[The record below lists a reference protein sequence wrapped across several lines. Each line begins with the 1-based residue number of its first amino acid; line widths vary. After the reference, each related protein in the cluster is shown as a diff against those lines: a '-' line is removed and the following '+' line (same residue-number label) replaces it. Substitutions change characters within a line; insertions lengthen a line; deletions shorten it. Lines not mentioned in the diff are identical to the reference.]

1 MNAACELPWNARLKA
16 AWGKYYQYII
26 SVNSQEYEPS
36 QFVDNYYPLKNREPG
51 ASTHTILGL
60 EKSLS
65 ANSSISMDVYYKNI
79 TRVYMFD
86 YNINELEA
94 YNFSDKLKTGT
105 GKSYGI
111 EFLWQGSWRRFS
123 GWISYGISKSTRSY
137 PHIMNGKTF
146 LFDYDRTHAFKAV
159 ISHQI
164 HPALSYSG
172 TLRILSGV
180 PKTIERTTKSYFYYD
195 PISGTYSTYPVG
207 YNATKNNARLPLYVQ
222 LDLGIKKRIRKG
234 FGAELAE
241 FLGAEESYMNFSFN
255 NLLFFLHRNVWF
267 YLPIDEDKL
276 YGVGTNYIPTFSA
289 GYTIKF

>member
-1 MNAACELPWNARLKA
+1 
-16 AWGKYYQYII
+16 
-26 SVNSQEYEPS
+26 
-36 QFVDNYYPLKNREPG
+36 
-51 ASTHTILGL
+51 
-60 EKSLS
+60 
-65 ANSSISMDVYYKNI
+65 
-79 TRVYMFD
+79 MFD